1 MTIVINRNCYYG
13 LPIMVVPYFWVLII
27 VAFSQSNLNAVDKP
41 MILVCYVVCGMWF
54 FVWRLKET
62 ETDYELCK
70 KAAERGNV
78 CLNNDAY
85 CDILNT

>member
-1 MTIVINRNCYYG
+1 
-13 LPIMVVPYFWVLII
+13 
-27 VAFSQSNLNAVDKP
+27 

-85 CDILNT
+85 CDILKT